1 MADKAKQTAEAQT
14 QEQVQEVSLLDQI
27 LTEGKM
33 ARDDYQREQAKDMI
47 GEFVNQVM
55 SGELTMSKNMDVAIN
70 ARIAEIDRV
79 RPPRVQITYDVEVGG
94 AIELKELPFV
104 VGVMGDFVGK
114 PEEPL
119 PANKNRKFV
128 EIDPD
133 NFNQVMAGMKPRVA
147 FSVENKMQNYGS
159 KVGVDLKFNNIE
171 DFEPDN
177 VVQQVEP
184 LRKLVE
190 ARQKLSD
197 LRSKMDGNDKLES
210 ILNDLISDADK
221 QKQISDALG
230 IEKKEE

>member
-1 MADKAKQTAEAQT
+1 MATKE
-14 QEQVQEVSLLDQI
+14 SLQHKL
-27 LTEGKM
+27 
-33 ARDDYQREQAKDMI
+33 
-47 GEFVNQVM
+47 
-55 SGELTMSKNMDVAIN
+55 
-70 ARIAEIDRV
+70 DRV

-119 PANKNRKFV
+119 PALKNRKFV

-133 NFNQVMAGMKPRVA
+133 NFNQVLAGMKPRAA
-147 FSVENKMQNYGS
+147 FSVDNKLQDDGS
-159 KVGVDLKFNNIE
+159 KMGVDLTFNSIE

-177 VVQQVEP
+177 IVQQVEP

-197 LRSKMDGNDKLES
+197 LRSKMDGNEKLENL
-210 ILNDLISDADK
+210 LNDVISNSDK
-221 QKQISDALG
+221 QKQLSDSLG
-230 IEKKEE
+230 LEGKED